1 MSARLSI
8 ITVCYNPGQLLL
20 ETMESVWAQD
30 ADAIEYLVIDGG
42 STDGTVALLRAH
54 SDRIDHWQ
62 SEPDAGIYD
71 AMNKG
76 LAAATGDFVWFMNA
90 GDQLFAP
97 DTARR
102 LLALAAPDVDVLY
115 GEVMLVNQAR
125 EHLGPFSET
134 RPMRLPERLDWK
146 SLQRGM
152 VVCHQGFVPRRRI
165 AGRYMLNNLA
175 ADIDWVI
182 ECLKQSRRTVNT
194 KLILAEYLAGGVSKQ
209 QHRRSLLGRYR
220 ILRKQ
225 YGFLPNLVNHA
236 RIVVRAGVHRLR
248 KRGQVRY

>member
-1 MSARLSI
+1 MSPILSI
-8 ITVCYNPGQLLL
+8 ITVCYNASALL
-20 ETMESVWAQD
+20 EGTLRSVAAQTYLH
-30 ADAIEYLVIDGG
+30 IEYLIIDGG
-42 STDGTVALLRAH
+42 STDNTAVLL
-54 SDRIDHWQ
+54 DRYADHIDYRI
-62 SEPDAGIYD
+62 SEPDKGLYD

-90 GDQLFAP
+90 GDHLFSP
-97 DTARR
+97 TTAAE
-102 LLALAAPDVDVLY
+102 LMAKATPETDVLY
-115 GEVMLVNQAR
+115 GEVMLVNEAR

-165 AGRYMLNNLA
+165 AQRYMLNNLA

-182 ECLKQSRRTVNT
+182 ECLKASQKTVHT

-209 QHRRSLLGRYR
+209 QHRKSLLGRYR

-225 YGFLPNLVNHA
+225 YGFLPNLINHA
-236 RIVVRAGVHRLR
+236 RIVVRAGVHRVRRR
-248 KRGQVRY
+248 KQVRY